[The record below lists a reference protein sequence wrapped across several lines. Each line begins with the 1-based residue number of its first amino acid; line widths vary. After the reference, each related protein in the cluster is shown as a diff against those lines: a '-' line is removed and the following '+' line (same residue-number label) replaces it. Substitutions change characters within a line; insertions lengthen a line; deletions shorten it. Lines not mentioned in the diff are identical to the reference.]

1 LQKNEAGLQ
10 WPCPDISHSGT
21 IYLHQDG
28 KFPRGKGYF
37 HPISFKEPAE
47 LPGKEYPFILSTG
60 RTLWHFHTGTMSRR
74 SKTLNERV
82 PEGYVEISK
91 EDAEKL
97 QINNNEMV
105 KVATRRGEI
114 EIKAK
119 ITHKVSKGL
128 IFIPFHFEE
137 AAANILTNAA
147 LDPIAKTPEYK
158 VCAARIE
165 KIV

>member
-1 LQKNEAGLQ
+1 
-10 WPCPDISHSGT
+10 
-21 IYLHQDG
+21 
-28 KFPRGKGYF
+28 
-37 HPISFKEPAE
+37 
-47 LPGKEYPFILSTG
+47 
-60 RTLWHFHTGTMSRR
+60 MSRR

-97 QINNNEMV
+97 LINNNEMV

-137 AAANILTNAA
+137 AAANVLTNAA
-147 LDPIAKTPEYK
+147 LDPIAKIPEYK